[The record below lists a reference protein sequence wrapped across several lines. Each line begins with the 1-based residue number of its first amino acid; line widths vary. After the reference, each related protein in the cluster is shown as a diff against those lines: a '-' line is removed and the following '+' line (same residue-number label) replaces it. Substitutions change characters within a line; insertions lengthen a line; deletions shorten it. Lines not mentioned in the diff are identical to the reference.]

1 MNDIDSRVE
10 RIQKTIGYTFTNR
23 ELLRQTFTHSSY
35 VHEADGARFS
45 DYERLE
51 FLGDAVLGMI
61 VSEYLYAAYPEHD
74 EGQLTR
80 IKCAVVSEST
90 LARVA
95 TDLALGSHMLLG
107 RGEMLSGGRQKTSLL
122 ADTFEA
128 VTAAIYLDGGWDAVR
143 AFVLEHLKPQM
154 NAIREGMIEVDYKSL
169 FQEAAQRI
177 VKRTPAYMVIHEY
190 GPDHDKRFEVKVV
203 CGSKEYGR
211 GIGRSKKEAEQ
222 NAAKQGLVKLGEY

>member
-1 MNDIDSRVE
+1 MKDADRRVE
-10 RIQKTIGYTFTNR
+10 RIEKIVGYTFGNKG
-23 ELLRQTFTHSSY
+23 LLQQTFTHSSY
-35 VHEADGARFS
+35 VHEVDDAKCS

-61 VSEYLYAAYPEHD
+61 VSEYLYTTYSEYD

-95 TDLALGSHMLLG
+95 TNLKLGSHMLLG
-107 RGEMLSGGRQKTSLL
+107 RGEKLSGGGQKASLL

-128 VTAAIYLDGGWDAVR
+128 LTAAIYLDGGWNAVR
-143 AFVLEHLKPQM
+143 AFVLEHLKPQVE
-154 NAIREGMIEVDYKSL
+154 AVREGMLEVDHKSL
-169 FQEAAQRI
+169 FQEAAQRVI
-177 VKRTPAYMVIHEY
+177 RRTPVYSVIKEH

-203 CGSKEYGR
+203 CGGKEYGR

-222 NAAKQGLVKLGEY
+222 NAAKQGLVNLGE

>member
-1 MNDIDSRVE
+1 MKDLDYKMERVE
-10 RIQKTIGYTFTNR
+10 KTIGYTFQNK

-35 VHEADGARFS
+35 VNERDDVIS

-61 VSEYLYAAYPEHD
+61 ISEYLYSNYFEYD
-74 EGQLTR
+74 EGELTR

-95 TDLALGSHMLLG
+95 ARLELGSYMLLG
-107 RGEMLSGGRQKTSLL
+107 RGEKLSGGRQKASLL

-128 VTAAIYLDGGWDAVR
+128 LTAAIYLDGGWERVR
-143 AFVLEHLKPQM
+143 AFVLEHLSPQVD
-154 NAIREGMIEVDYKSL
+154 AVRKGMLEVDHKSL

-177 VKRTPAYMVIHEY
+177 IKSTPVYRVVNEY
-190 GPDHDKRFEVKVV
+190 GPDHDKRFEVQVL
-203 CGSKEYGR
+203 CGNKEYGR

-222 NAAKQGLVKLGEY
+222 NAARQGLQNLGEC

>member
-1 MNDIDSRVE
+1 MKDVDLMVE
-10 RIQKTIGYTFTNR
+10 EIQKRIGYVFKNR

-35 VHEADGARFS
+35 AHETDNAGLS

-61 VSEYLYAAYPEHD
+61 ISEYLYATFPEYD

-95 TDLALGSHMLLG
+95 ASLDLGSCILLG
-107 RGEMLSGGRQKTSLL
+107 RGEKQSGGRQKASLL

-128 VTAAIYLDGGWDAVR
+128 LTAAVYLDGGLDVVRSFVLEFFKPQVDAVR
-143 AFVLEHLKPQM
+143 EGVL
-154 NAIREGMIEVDYKSL
+154 EVDYKSL
-169 FQEAAQRI
+169 FQETAQRAVRKTPVYI
-177 VKRTPAYMVIHEY
+177 VAKEY
-190 GPDHDKRFEVKVV
+190 GPDHDKRFEVIVI
-203 CGSKEYGR
+203 CGNKEYGR
-211 GIGRSKKEAEQ
+211 GVGRSKKEAEQ
-222 NAAKQGLVKLGEY
+222 NAAKQGLAKLGGY

>member
-1 MNDIDSRVE
+1 MKDVDCKVE
-10 RIQKTIGYTFTNR
+10 RIQKTIGYTFRNK

-35 VHEADGARFS
+35 VHEIDDVRFS

-61 VSEYLYAAYPEHD
+61 ISEYLYASYSEYD

-95 TDLALGSHMLLG
+95 VDLGLGSHMLLG
-107 RGEMLSGGRQKTSLL
+107 RGEKLSGGRQKASLL

-128 VTAAIYLDGGWDAVR
+128 LTAAIYLDGGWDAVR
-143 AFVLEHLKPQM
+143 AFVLEHLEPQVDAVR
-154 NAIREGMIEVDYKSL
+154 NGMLEVDHKSL

-177 VKRTPAYMVIHEY
+177 VKTTPIYRVINEY
-190 GPDHDKRFEVKVV
+190 GPDHDKRFEVKVL
-203 CGSKEYGR
+203 CGNKEYGR
-211 GIGRSKKEAEQ
+211 GSGRSKKEAEQ
-222 NAAKQGLVKLGEY
+222 NAAKQGLVNLGEY